1 MFDIAMVIAS
11 NAHLGQRD
19 RGGKAYILHTIRVAM
34 RLRTTDEELMSI
46 AVLHDTVEDTKLTF
60 DDLRQ
65 RGMSERVINALK
77 LLTHQKG
84 VSYEDYIENM
94 ADNLDALLVKRE
106 DLRDNSDITRL
117 KGVSEKDI
125 TRMAKYHKAFL
136 RVEEL
141 IKAHMV

>member
-1 MFDIAMVIAS
+1 MFDIAMVIAAYS
-11 NAHLGQRD
+11 HLGQRD
-19 RGGKAYILHTIRVAM
+19 KGGKAYILHVIRVAM

-46 AVLHDTVEDTKLTF
+46 AVLHDVVEDTTTTF
-60 DDLRQ
+60 DDLRE
-65 RGMSERVINALK
+65 RGISERVITALQ
-77 LLTHQKG
+77 LLTHRKG
-84 VSYEDYIENM
+84 VSYEDYM

-125 TRMAKYHKAFL
+125 VRMAKYHKAFI

-141 IKAHMV
+141 IRKHIK